1 MKRTS
6 MLIAAVL
13 LTIAAAAQTLNIQTG
28 QVTWQFPA
36 AQVGD
41 MTWTDGTTLT
51 VMGKEFNV
59 SDITAMNVDDTEVTD
74 NKVSVTY
81 DNLQASVV
89 VAGNVAQYI
98 TVEVSGA
105 HVKVVQSNTDLVDG
119 DEITYNLTGRTA
131 NGEFYMEG
139 SYKATVELNGLRLAN
154 LIPVYSGAAV
164 HIQNGKR
171 IKVKVVTDTENVL
184 VDSSTGEQ
192 KGCLYVK
199 GHAEFAQKGSLLIT
213 SLKKHGIK
221 AGEYIEVKNATIK
234 VLGAQGDGISCNQYF
249 LMKSGSVTV
258 SSTTDDGIQ
267 CDLEGTTSTGETTDH
282 EDEDSG
288 NIYISGGE
296 LNISVTAD
304 KAKAIK
310 SEGDFNITGGT
321 ITCTTSGG
329 GVWDTD
335 DLKTKAAACLSADG
349 NMTISGGTLTLT
361 STGDGGKGISV
372 DGAMTISDE
381 ADITVTTSGNA
392 VVANSSGTLSTV
404 TNSNDLDHY
413 TTSYKSSP
421 KGIKVDGLLTISGGL
436 TRVTTS
442 GAGGEG
448 IESKEEI
455 LISGGQV
462 IVNASDDAINAAYL
476 KNDQKQKVSG
486 TGDLTITGGYIYAC
500 STGNDGIDTNGDC
513 KIQGGIVYAVGASG
527 AEVAI
532 DANSEEQKKLYI
544 TGGTV
549 FAIGGLE
556 NGASIT
562 GGTCKQTTSW
572 TGNTWY
578 ALYNGSTLV
587 GAFKTPTKSSTST
600 GGGPGGGGPGGGG
613 PGGGNSQ
620 KLVVYTSSTP
630 ALKSGATI
638 SGGTEYFDGMAKFD
652 CTVSG
657 GSDVTLS
664 NYSSSG
670 GGGGWW

>member
-1 MKRTS
+1 MKRTN

-28 QVTWQFPA
+28 DVTWQFPA

-221 AGEYIEVKNATIK
+221 AGEYIEIKNANIK
-234 VLGAQGDGISCNQYF
+234 VLGAQGDGISCNEYF
-249 LMKSGSVTV
+249 LMQSGTVTI

-267 CDLEGTTSTGETTDH
+267 CDLDGTESTGETTDH

-556 NGASIT
+556 NGASISN
-562 GGTCKQTTSW
+562 GTKKETTSW
-572 TGNTWY
+572 SENTWY

-587 GAFKTPTKSSTST
+587 GMFKTPGSSNQFAP
-600 GGGPGGGGPGGGG
+600 GGPGGGGPGGGG
-613 PGGGNSQ
+613 PGGGGFGGTRS
-620 KLVVYTSSTP
+620 LVVYTSSTP
-630 ALKSGATI
+630 DLKSGCTYT
-638 SGGTEYFDGMAKFD
+638 GGEEYFDGMANFGA
-652 CTVSG
+652 TVTG
-657 GSDVTLS
+657 GTSIF
-664 NYSSSG
+664 
-670 GGGGWW
+670 

>member
-1 MKRTS
+1 
-6 MLIAAVL
+6 
-13 LTIAAAAQTLNIQTG
+13 
-28 QVTWQFPA
+28 
-36 AQVGD
+36 
-41 MTWTDGTTLT
+41 
-51 VMGKEFNV
+51 
-59 SDITAMNVDDTEVTD
+59 
-74 NKVSVTY
+74 
-81 DNLQASVV
+81 
-89 VAGNVAQYI
+89 
-98 TVEVSGA
+98 
-105 HVKVVQSNTDLVDG
+105 
-119 DEITYNLTGRTA
+119 
-131 NGEFYMEG
+131 
-139 SYKATVELNGLRLAN
+139 
-154 LIPVYSGAAV
+154 
-164 HIQNGKR
+164 
-171 IKVKVVTDTENVL
+171 
-184 VDSSTGEQ
+184 
-192 KGCLYVK
+192 
-199 GHAEFAQKGSLLIT
+199 
-213 SLKKHGIK
+213 
-221 AGEYIEVKNATIK
+221 
-234 VLGAQGDGISCNQYF
+234 
-249 LMKSGSVTV
+249 
-258 SSTTDDGIQ
+258 
-267 CDLEGTTSTGETTDH
+267 
-282 EDEDSG
+282 
-288 NIYISGGE
+288 
-296 LNISVTAD
+296 
-304 KAKAIK
+304 
-310 SEGDFNITGGT
+310 
-321 ITCTTSGG
+321 
-329 GVWDTD
+329 
-335 DLKTKAAACLSADG
+335 LKTKAAACLSADG

-556 NGASIT
+556 NGASISN
-562 GGTCKQTTSW
+562 GTKKETTSW
-572 TGNTWY
+572 SENTWY

-587 GAFKTPTKSSTST
+587 GMFKTPGSSNQFAP
-600 GGGPGGGGPGGGG
+600 GGPGGGGPGGGG
-613 PGGGNSQ
+613 PGGGGFGGTRS
-620 KLVVYTSSTP
+620 LVVYTSSTP
-630 ALKSGATI
+630 DLKSGCTYT
-638 SGGTEYFDGMAKFD
+638 GGEEYFDGMANFGA
-652 CTVSG
+652 TVTG
-657 GSDVTLS
+657 GTSIF
-664 NYSSSG
+664 
-670 GGGGWW
+670 

>member
-139 SYKATVELNGLRLAN
+139 NYKATVELNGLRLAN

-310 SEGDFNITGGT
+310 SEGDMTITGGT

-404 TNSNDLDHY
+404 TNSNGLDHY

-556 NGASIT
+556 NGASISN
-562 GGTCKQTTSW
+562 GTKKETTSW
-572 TGNTWY
+572 SENTWY

-587 GAFKTPTKSSTST
+587 GMFKTPGSSNQFAPGGPG

-613 PGGGNSQ
+613 PGGGGFGGTRS
-620 KLVVYTSSTP
+620 LVVYTSSTP
-630 ALKSGATI
+630 DLKSGCTYT
-638 SGGTEYFDGMAKFD
+638 GGEEYFDGMANFGA
-652 CTVSG
+652 TVTG
-657 GSDVTLS
+657 GTSIF
-664 NYSSSG
+664 
-670 GGGGWW
+670 

>member
-556 NGASIT
+556 NGASISN
-562 GGTCKQTTSW
+562 GTKKETTSW
-572 TGNTWY
+572 SENTWY

-587 GAFKTPTKSSTST
+587 GMFKTPGSSNQFAP
-600 GGGPGGGGPGGGG
+600 GGPGGGGPGGGG
-613 PGGGNSQ
+613 FGGTRS
-620 KLVVYTSSTP
+620 LVVYTSSTP
-630 ALKSGATI
+630 DLKSGCTYT
-638 SGGTEYFDGMAKFD
+638 GGEEYFDGMANFGA
-652 CTVSG
+652 TVTG
-657 GSDVTLS
+657 GTSIF
-664 NYSSSG
+664 
-670 GGGGWW
+670 

>member
-139 SYKATVELNGLRLAN
+139 NYKATVELNGLRLAN

-455 LISGGQV
+455 LISDGQV

-556 NGASIT
+556 NGASISN
-562 GGTCKQTTSW
+562 GTKKETTSW
-572 TGNTWY
+572 SENTWY

-587 GAFKTPTKSSTST
+587 GMFKTPGSSNQFAPGGPG

-613 PGGGNSQ
+613 PGGGGFGGTRS
-620 KLVVYTSSTP
+620 LVVYTSSTP
-630 ALKSGATI
+630 DLKSGCTYT
-638 SGGTEYFDGMAKFD
+638 GGEEYFDGMANFGA
-652 CTVSG
+652 TVTG
-657 GSDVTLS
+657 GTSIF
-664 NYSSSG
+664 
-670 GGGGWW
+670 